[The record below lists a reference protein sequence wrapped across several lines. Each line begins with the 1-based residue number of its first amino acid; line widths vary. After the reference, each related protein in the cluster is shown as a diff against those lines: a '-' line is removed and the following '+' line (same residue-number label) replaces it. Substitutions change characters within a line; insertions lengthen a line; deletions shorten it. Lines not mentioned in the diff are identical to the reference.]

1 MRISDWSSDVCS
13 SDLSL
18 FNSASALYSL
28 AASLTQPIFDGGRLA
43 GQVDLTEAQHQELV
57 QTYVQ
62 TVLAAFGDVE
72 DALIVLQQAEARHA
86 AQQEVVAAAAQ
97 AFRLSEAQYRAGAVD
112 LLTVLSAQQ
121 SYFQARDQGVQAQSA
136 RLQAAVSLYRAL
148 GGGWAAPA
156 ADL

>member
-62 TVLAAFGDVE
+62 TVLAAFGDVA
-72 DALIVLQQAEARHA
+72 DALIVLQQAEARPA
-86 AQQEVVAAAAQ
+86 APLEAVAAAAQ
-97 AFRLSEAQYRAGAVD
+97 AFRLFAAQYR
-112 LLTVLSAQQ
+112 T
-121 SYFQARDQGVQAQSA
+121 
-136 RLQAAVSLYRAL
+136 
-148 GGGWAAPA
+148 A
-156 ADL
+156 ADHPLPCSSPHQTQYPTPTQHGTQ